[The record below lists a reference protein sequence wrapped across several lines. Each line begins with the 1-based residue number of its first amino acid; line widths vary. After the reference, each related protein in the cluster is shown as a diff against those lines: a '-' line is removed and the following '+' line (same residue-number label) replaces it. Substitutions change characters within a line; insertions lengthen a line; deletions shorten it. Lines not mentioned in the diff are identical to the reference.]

1 MSRTLRFTTV
11 LIAFT
16 TLIMATVPGCERTDS
31 STVETVAKTVELRF
45 DVEGMTCDGCVNAIN
60 ETVKRM
66 DGVVDCQASLE
77 KNAAVVTVTDS
88 SLGPAIAQTINDL
101 EGYEATIA
109 LD

>member
-1 MSRTLRFTTV
+1 MSRTLRITTL
-11 LIAFT
+11 LIASTAFIMT
-16 TLIMATVPGCERTDS
+16 TSAGCEPTDS

-66 DGVVDCQASLE
+66 DGVIDCEASLE
-77 KNAAVVTVTDS
+77 KNAAVVTVIDS

-101 EGYEATIA
+101 EGYEATIP